1 MNYKLYKVKE
11 NSNLIDYIIYE
22 NGKIIE
28 LTRNKQHKLIIDNNY
43 IFLLF
48 NYKLDKVF
56 DINNKRFLT
65 KQIEMKSL
73 YNNYKDIKRK
83 QKKKILN
90 Q

>member
-48 NYKLDKVF
+48 N
-56 DINNKRFLT
+56 
-65 KQIEMKSL
+65 
-73 YNNYKDIKRK
+73 
-83 QKKKILN
+83 
-90 Q
+90 